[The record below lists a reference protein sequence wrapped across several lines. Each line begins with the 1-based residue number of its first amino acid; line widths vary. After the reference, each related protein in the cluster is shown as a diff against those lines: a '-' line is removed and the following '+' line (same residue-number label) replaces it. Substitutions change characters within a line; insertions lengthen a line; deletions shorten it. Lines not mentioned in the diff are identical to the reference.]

1 MGVGLHIEQVQM
13 QALLPEGEKL
23 VYSVIAVKDI
33 AEGSFTSMLKVVQAG
48 DFLVAVD
55 GQSTKNR

>member
-1 MGVGLHIEQVQM
+1 MGVGLHVEQVQM

-23 VYSVIAVKDI
+23 VYSVIAVKDVV
-33 AEGSFTSMLKVVQAG
+33 EGSFTSMLKVVQPG